1 MAHQVERVRKGDHAT
16 VCCERGVASARCSLP
31 TSVLIS
37 VQMLSIR
44 PPPLQLL
51 HLLEALLPPAVVVHL
66 ALETAYSSGLTLSA
80 LPHLCSAAQS

>member
-1 MAHQVERVRKGDHAT
+1 MAHQDESVRKGDDAT

-37 VQMLSIR
+37 VQTLSFP

-66 ALETAYSSGLTLSA
+66 LVETAY
-80 LPHLCSAAQS
+80 

>member
-1 MAHQVERVRKGDHAT
+1 MGHQDESVRKGDDARI
-16 VCCERGVASARCSLP
+16 CCERGLTSARCSLP

-80 LPHLCSAAQS
+80 LPHLCSAAES

>member
-1 MAHQVERVRKGDHAT
+1 MAHQDESVRKGDDARI
-16 VCCERGVASARCSLP
+16 CCERGLTSARCSLP

-37 VQMLSIR
+37 IRTLSFR

-66 ALETAYSSGLTLSA
+66 LVETAY
-80 LPHLCSAAQS
+80 

>member
-16 VCCERGVASARCSLP
+16 VCCERSVASARCSLP

-37 VQMLSIR
+37 IQTLSFP

-51 HLLEALLPPAVVVHL
+51 HLLKALLPPAVVVHL
-66 ALETAYSSGLTLSA
+66 ALETAY
-80 LPHLCSAAQS
+80 